1 MFAIHSLYAR
11 LLLILIAVLVPALS
25 GAIIYTVHSERE
37 MLENQMRARGQAIAR
52 TLATASEDAA
62 VSNDYPALEGNAEA
76 ATRCDP
82 EIAVVRFSLLNSKR
96 ILQYPHD
103 EPVSTCVLAKHE
115 IRPGSRVVGE
125 VEVGISTDVT
135 LSEIARRRLLGVLA
149 MSVIFI
155 LMAVTLLL
163 VLNRAVVRPVRRL
176 TAVVARIEAGDYT
189 GNSEVE
195 GRGEVGQLAAGLD
208 RMAAA
213 LLARDLE
220 IRKAHNELA
229 AQNQELQHK
238 SVEVAR
244 KNEELREANRV
255 KDEFLATMSHELRT
269 PLNGVLGYLSLL
281 KECLYT
287 SLDEQRSFLE
297 SAFVSGSQLLKL
309 VNDLLD
315 FSRMQAGDLTV
326 RCERIDV
333 VGIVNEVLA
342 EQGPRATAKGLRVR
356 SHLAPDLPS
365 AMGDAGRTR
374 QVLCHLF
381 DNAIKFTHEGEIS
394 IDVEHIPEREVI
406 QFAITDTGIG
416 MTEEFLDRAFEM
428 FLQADGSYTRRYG
441 GVGLGLCL
449 SKRVINLMG
458 GEIWIHSAGPGFGST
473 VSFSLPCAPA
483 PVPARK
489 AQLEVPTEAGPAT

>member
-11 LLLILIAVLVPALS
+11 LLLTLVAVLVPALT
-25 GAIIYTVHSERE
+25 GAIIYSVHTERE

-52 TLATASEDAA
+52 ALAYASENAA
-62 VSNDYPALEGNAEA
+62 VLKDDPVLDGNAEA
-76 ATRCDP
+76 AAQRDP
-82 EIAVVRFSLLNSKR
+82 EIVLVRFLRNGHPVAG
-96 ILQYPHD
+96 YPRT
-103 EPVSTCVLAKHE
+103 EPLRNHVTAHWA
-115 IRPGSRVVGE
+115 IRPSGDRTVGE
-125 VEVGISTDVT
+125 VEVWISTDGT
-135 LSEIARRRLLGVLA
+135 LYEIAQRQLIGVLA
-149 MSVIFI
+149 MSAIFV
-155 LMAVTLLL
+155 LMAIMLLL
-163 VLNRAVVRPVRRL
+163 VLNRAVVRPIRRL
-176 TAVVARIEAGDYT
+176 TTVAARIEAGDFT
-189 GNSEVE
+189 TSSELDK
-195 GRGEVGQLAAGLD
+195 RGEVGQLAAGLD

-213 LLARDLE
+213 LRARELE
-220 IRKAHNELA
+220 IRRAQNELA
-229 AQNQELQHK
+229 AQNQELQRK

-287 SLDEQRSFLE
+287 SVDEQRSFLD
-297 SAFVSGSQLLKL
+297 SAFQSGSQLLKL

-315 FSRMQAGDLTV
+315 FSRMQAGDLSV

-333 VGIVNEVLA
+333 MSILKEVVA
-342 EQGPRATAKGLRVR
+342 EQEVRAAAKGLRLV
-356 SHLAPDLPS
+356 SHVATDLPP
-365 AMGDAGRTR
+365 AMGDPTRTR
-374 QVLCHLF
+374 QVLGHLL
-381 DNAIKFTHEGEIS
+381 DNAIKFTHEGEITLH
-394 IDVEHIPEREVI
+394 VEHVPDRNVI
-406 QFAITDTGIG
+406 QFEITDTGIG
-416 MTEEFLDRAFEM
+416 MTQEFLGRAFEM

-483 PVPARK
+483 PAPVRTT
-489 AQLEVPTEAGPAT
+489 QLEAAE